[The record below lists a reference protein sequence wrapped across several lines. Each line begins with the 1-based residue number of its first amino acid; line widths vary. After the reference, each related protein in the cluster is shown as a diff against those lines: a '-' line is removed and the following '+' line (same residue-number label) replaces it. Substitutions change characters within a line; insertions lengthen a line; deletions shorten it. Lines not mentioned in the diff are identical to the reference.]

1 MRRKV
6 SSSYRFTEEDVRKFA
21 LEFYGVDA
29 TVRQLVSEMD
39 QNFHL
44 KDKTEKEYIFKIANP
59 SRRREIL
66 DLQNKALDFLS
77 KNDETIRCPQVCKTL
92 TGKKIT
98 FIENGK
104 RKKFYAWMLTY
115 IKGRF
120 FAEIDRPSSKLLLQ
134 LGHFIGSLDKTLA
147 RFHHPAAHRELP
159 WDLKNALHSSARISC
174 IDNSQQRRLVEYFLL
189 QFETLVNP
197 VLLSLPRSI
206 IHNDVNDYNIIVEST
221 PSGADRIAGII
232 DFGDMVHTH
241 TVCELAIAL
250 TYALFNKD
258 DPLEAAGHIVR
269 GYHQVFP
276 LTEKEIK
283 VLFYLIGAR
292 LCISL
297 TMSAFRKTVEP
308 DNAYFTI
315 SEKPAWKLLEK
326 FLKINPQLAYQ
337 TFKKACGQPVSTKRM
352 TGGEILKTRHKH
364 LSHSL
369 SLHYK
374 KPLHIPRGAL
384 QYLYDDKGQTY
395 LDCVNNVC
403 HVGHCHPRV
412 VKAAQQQMAMLNTN
426 TRYLH
431 EHLAKYAQRLCALM
445 PKPLSIC
452 FVVNSGSEANDL
464 ALRLANTYTGQKD
477 VIVVDGAYHGHL
489 SSLIQVSP
497 YKFDGPGGKG
507 ALPHIHK
514 IPTPDIYRGVFK
526 ANDPEAGKKYALY
539 IQEAVE
545 KILRDRKKVAAFMF
559 ESLMGCAGQI
569 VYPQEYLKEAFQ
581 HVKMSGGVCIAD
593 EVQVGFGRLGRH
605 FWGFESQ
612 DVVPDIVTLGKPI
625 GNGHPLAAVITTP
638 EIAQAF
644 ETGMEYFNTYGGNPV
659 SCAVGMA
666 VLDVIKDEKL
676 QENAY
681 KVGTLLKSRLQEL
694 KRKHEIIGDVRG
706 MGLFLGV
713 ELVLDRQTLAPAAE
727 QATEIIE
734 RMKDRGILLSTDG
747 PLANVLKIKPPL
759 VFTDE
764 NGNDL
769 VDTLDIVLSE
779 L

>member
-1 MRRKV
+1 MIRKV
-6 SSSYRFTEEDVRKFA
+6 SSSYRFTEEDVRKFV
-21 LEFYGVDA
+21 LELYGLDA

-44 KDKTEKEYIFKIANP
+44 KDKTGKEYIFKVANP
-59 SRRREIL
+59 SRRKEVL

-77 KNDETIRCPQVCKTL
+77 KNNNTIRCPQVCKTL
-92 TGKKIT
+92 AGKQIT
-98 FIENGK
+98 FIENDRG
-104 RKKFYAWMLTY
+104 RRFYAWMLTY

-120 FAEIDRPSSKLLLQ
+120 IAEIDCPSSKLLHQ
-134 LGHFIGSLDKTLA
+134 LGRFIGSLDKTLV

-159 WDLKNALHSSARISC
+159 WDLKNTLHSTARIPC

-189 QFETLVNP
+189 QFETFVNP
-197 VLLSLPRSI
+197 VLPSLPRSI
-206 IHNDVNDYNIIVEST
+206 IHNDVSDYNIIVDTT
-221 PSGADRIAGII
+221 PSSTDRIAGII
-232 DFGDMVHTH
+232 DFGDMVYTH

-258 DPLEAAGHIVR
+258 KPLEAAGHVVR
-269 GYHQVFP
+269 GYHEVFP
-276 LTEKEIK
+276 LTEKEIE
-283 VLFYLIGAR
+283 VLFYLICAR

-308 DNAYFTI
+308 DNTYFTI
-315 SEKPAWKLLEK
+315 SEKPAWKLLGK
-326 FLKINPQLAYQ
+326 FLEINPQLAYQ
-337 TFKKACGQPVSTKRM
+337 TFKKACGMPVFTNRM
-352 TGGEILKTRHKH
+352 SGGEILKIRHKH
-364 LSHSL
+364 TSKSL

-374 KPLHIPRGAL
+374 KLLHITRGAM
-384 QYLYDDKGQTY
+384 QYLYDDKGRTY

-412 VKAAQQQMAMLNTN
+412 VRVAQQQMAMLNTN

-431 EHLAKYAQRLCALM
+431 ENLAKYAQRLCALM
-445 PKPLSIC
+445 PKSLSVC

-464 ALRLANTYTGQKD
+464 ALRLANAYTGQED
-477 VIVVDGAYHGHL
+477 IIVVDGAYHGHL
-489 SSLIQVSP
+489 TSLIQVSP

-514 IPTPDIYRGVFK
+514 VPTPDTYRGMFK
-526 ANDPEAGKKYALY
+526 ANDPETGKKYALHVRET
-539 IQEAVE
+539 IE
-545 KILRDRKKVAAFMF
+545 KILQNRKKVAAFMF

-569 VYPQEYLKEAFQ
+569 VYPQNYLKEAFK

-593 EVQVGFGRLGRH
+593 EVQVGFGRLGSH

-644 ETGMEYFNTYGGNPV
+644 DTGMEYFNTYGGNPV

-666 VLDVIKDEKL
+666 VLDAIRDEKL
-676 QENAY
+676 QENAL
-681 KVGTLLKSRLQEL
+681 KVGTQLKSGLEEL
-694 KRKHEIIGDVRG
+694 KRRHEIIGDVRG
-706 MGLFLGV
+706 IGLFLGV
-713 ELVLDRQTLAPAAE
+713 ELVMDRQTLTPAAE

-734 RMKDRGILLSTDG
+734 RMKDRGILLSIDG

-759 VFTDE
+759 VFSEE
-764 NGNDL
+764 NANVL
-769 VDTLDIVLSE
+769 VVTLDKVLAE

>member
-1 MRRKV
+1 MIRKV

-21 LEFYGVDA
+21 LELYGIDA
-29 TVRQLVSEMD
+29 IVRQLVSEMD

-44 KDKTEKEYIFKIANP
+44 KDETGKEYIFKVANP
-59 SRRREIL
+59 SRRKEVL

-77 KNDETIRCPQVCKTL
+77 KNNNTIRCPQVCKTL
-92 TGKKIT
+92 AGKQIT
-98 FIENGK
+98 FIENDKG
-104 RKKFYAWMLTY
+104 RRFYAWMLTY

-120 FAEIDRPSSKLLLQ
+120 LAEIDRPSSKLLHQ
-134 LGHFIGSLDKTLA
+134 LGRFIGSLDKTLV

-159 WDLKNALHSSARISC
+159 WDLKNALHSTARISC
-174 IDNSQQRRLVEYFLL
+174 IYNSQKRRLVEYFLL
-189 QFETLVNP
+189 QFETFVNP
-197 VLLSLPRSI
+197 VLPSLPRSI
-206 IHNDVNDYNIIVEST
+206 IHNDVNDYNITVEST
-221 PSGADRIAGII
+221 PSGTDRITGII

-258 DPLEAAGHIVR
+258 NPLEAAGHIVR
-269 GYHQVFP
+269 GYHEVFP
-276 LTEKEIK
+276 LTEKEIE
-283 VLFYLIGAR
+283 VLFYLICAR

-297 TMSAFRKTVEP
+297 TMSAFRKTFEP
-308 DNAYFTI
+308 DNTYFTI

-326 FLKINPQLAYQ
+326 FLEINPQLAYQ
-337 TFKKACGQPVSTKRM
+337 TFKKACGQPVFTKRM
-352 TGGEILKTRHKH
+352 TGDKILKIRHKH
-364 LSHSL
+364 IGKSL

-374 KPLHIPRGAL
+374 KPLHITRGAM
-384 QYLYDDKGQTY
+384 QYLYDDKGRTY

-412 VKAAQQQMAMLNTN
+412 IKAAQQQMAMLNTN

-431 EHLAKYAQRLCALM
+431 ENLVKYAQRLSALM

-464 ALRLANTYTGQKD
+464 ALRLANAYTGQED
-477 VIVVDGAYHGHL
+477 IIVVDGAYHGHL
-489 SSLIQVSP
+489 TSLIQVSP

-514 IPTPDIYRGVFK
+514 VPTPDTYRGLFK
-526 ANDPEAGKKYALY
+526 ANDPETGKKYALHVR
-539 IQEAVE
+539 EAVE
-545 KILRDRKKVAAFMF
+545 KILQNRKKVAAFMF

-569 VYPQEYLKEAFQ
+569 IYPQNYLKEAFKY
-581 HVKMSGGVCIAD
+581 VKMSGGVCIAD
-593 EVQVGFGRLGRH
+593 EVQVGFGRLGSH

-625 GNGHPLAAVITTP
+625 GNGYPLAAVITTS
-638 EIAQAF
+638 EIARAF
-644 ETGMEYFNTYGGNPV
+644 DTGMEYFNTYGGNPV

-666 VLDVIKDEKL
+666 VLDVIRDEKL
-676 QENAY
+676 QENAL
-681 KVGTLLKSRLQEL
+681 KVGTQLKSGLDEL
-694 KRKHEIIGDVRG
+694 KRKHEVIGDVRG
-706 MGLFLGV
+706 IGLFLGI
-713 ELVLDRQTLAPAAE
+713 ELVMDRQTLAPAAK

-734 RMKDRGILLSTDG
+734 RMKDRGILLSIDG

-759 VFTDE
+759 VFSEE
-764 NGNDL
+764 NMNVL
-769 VDTLDIVLSE
+769 VSTFDKVLGE